1 MEKYEDWKKK
11 NLVVKR
17 SEATSSGPERT
28 KHQRPRP
35 SARPYEFVVFPR
47 PSWSLVV
54 RRAELQFFPPP
65 SVSRARIFCS
75 AWSRVCVLLF
85 NNTGSPCACQR
96 ACVSLC
102 IGGRSCAMI
111 FYDRVAV
118 PQSPQ
123 LAIPFYRCNKVIFL
137 SLSLSRYY
145 ICVYNLM

>member
-1 MEKYEDWKKK
+1 MKIERRKIWWLSDP
-11 NLVVKR
+11 KR
-17 SEATSSGPERT
+17 
-28 KHQRPRP
+28 
-35 SARPYEFVVFPR
+35 
-47 PSWSLVV
+47 
-54 RRAELQFFPPP
+54 RRAGPSGLKTSTTSPLCPTLRIRSLSSTVVEFGRSSSRAPIFSPP

-85 NNTGSPCACQR
+85 NNTGSPCACLR

-137 SLSLSRYY
+137 SLSHSLDIIYVY
-145 ICVYNLM
+145 II

>member
-1 MEKYEDWKKK
+1 MKIERRKIWWLSDPKRRRAGPSGLKTSTTSP
-11 NLVVKR
+11 LCPTLRIRSLSSTVVEFGR
-17 SEATSSGPERT
+17 SSSRAPIFSPS
-28 KHQRPRP
+28 PRFHVRV
-35 SARPYEFVVFPR
+35 SF
-47 PSWSLVV
+47 V
-54 RRAELQFFPPP
+54 RRDHA
-65 SVSRARIFCS
+65 
-75 AWSRVCVLLF
+75 
-85 NNTGSPCACQR
+85 CACFFLTIPVHRVRACVR